1 MSIRLR
7 LTASY
12 VVLLMFLAA
21 VMAVAA
27 TRLNT
32 LAQTTRELVEGDARR
47 AELAHAINLHA
58 ESAAGRLLLL
68 FILEERD
75 QRVGIYQ
82 EIDQHN
88 ARIDQSLEA
97 FKPLMTSAS
106 DHGELSRLLALR
118 KAFED
123 RFTATVEALE
133 TGERVTAMQFMAG
146 PTKSTL
152 KALLDATAAMARQQ
166 QRSMAERQNSTLAL
180 TQMSI
185 RLVLA
190 LGLVALVVG
199 WIMAW
204 RMTRAIVFPL
214 GLAVQTTDRIADGDL
229 VSPVSS
235 AGQDEFGR
243 LLGGMAHMRDR
254 LREVISSIHH
264 NAERV
269 RHSAQSLAGP
279 ADNVKSGSI
288 EQSLLASEIEQSV
301 AGFSRSIGAMAESVE
316 ITRDEAL
323 KARDMAQ
330 QGAHEIVVAADEIA
344 RIAEDVAHSAH
355 SVSLVELSAREVAG
369 TVGVIREI
377 ADQTNLLALNASIE
391 AARAGE
397 SGRGF
402 AVVADEVRKL
412 ANRTAEATGQ
422 IDRVIATISK
432 QTKEATT
439 DIEAGKAGMEHGT
452 ALIRGIVAPLEA
464 LRVGAQNSL
473 ENLERLTELATDQ
486 VRDSQSIASNVASI
500 VVMANANQ
508 VAADRVESIT
518 RELGNT
524 SADLQI
530 SVDIFRV

>member
-21 VMAVAA
+21 VMTVAA
-27 TRLNT
+27 TRLND

-82 EIDQHN
+82 EVDQHN

-97 FKPLMTSAS
+97 LKPLMTTAT
-106 DHGELSRLLALR
+106 DQGELSRLLALR
-118 KAFED
+118 KAFEE

-133 TGERVTAMQFMAG
+133 TGERGMAMQLMAG
-146 PTKSTL
+146 PTRTTL
-152 KALLDATAAMARQQ
+152 KALLDATAAMALQQ
-166 QRSMAERQNSTLAL
+166 QQSMAERQNGTLAL
-180 TQMSI
+180 TQTSI
-185 RLVLA
+185 HLVLA
-190 LGLVALVVG
+190 LGVGALLVGL
-199 WIMAW
+199 IMAW

-229 VSPVSS
+229 ASPVPS

-254 LREVISSIHH
+254 LREVIGSIHQ

-269 RHSAQSLAGP
+269 RQSAKSLAQP
-279 ADNVKSGSI
+279 ADSVKSGSI
-288 EQSLLASEIEQSV
+288 EQSLLASAIEQSI
-301 AGFSRSIGAMAESVE
+301 AGFSRGIGALAESVQ

-323 KARDMAQ
+323 KARDMAE
-330 QGAHEIVVAADEIA
+330 QGAREIVLAADEIV
-344 RIAEDVAHSAH
+344 RIADAVAQSAQ
-355 SVSLVELSAREVAG
+355 SVSLVEQSAREVAG

-473 ENLERLTELATDQ
+473 NSLDRLTSVVTDQ
-486 VRDSQSIASNVASI
+486 VRESQAIASNITAI
-500 VVMANANQ
+500 VVMSNANQ
-508 VAADRVESIT
+508 VAADQVANIT
-518 RELGNT
+518 QELGAT
-524 SADLQI
+524 SEDLQV